1 MGRDSLRD
9 GRAGRLAGL
18 AAVLAAGCVS
28 AALISPTA
36 AGALT
41 LSDQQVRD
49 KIEGGWVG
57 GIVGGA
63 WGAPTEFRFNGRI
76 IPALQVPPWSM
87 RRANRYTF
95 ATPGGPD
102 ETYVEI
108 PFLRALDEDIL
119 AGWPEWGRAFRR
131 SRFVLFAE
139 NRRAR
144 RNLRRGIGAPA
155 SGDPAH
161 NPYASDI
168 GWQIE
173 SDFAGLVA
181 PAQPGAAVDI
191 AWRAGHVVG
200 YGDGVYGGVMVAA
213 MHAEA
218 FGAKT
223 LGEITEAG
231 RRAVPRGSSY
241 REMIEDVLRWHR
253 RWPGDWK
260 RTWHRLEARWNAHEL
275 AVKRDPRYVHTEFNI
290 DQRLNGA
297 YVLLGLLYGEGN
309 FTRTIRISMRAGQ
322 DSDCNPSNAA
332 SIIGTW
338 RGFAGI
344 PPRFTHGLAHGRRF
358 PGTSYSLSRAITATL
373 SIARR
378 ITEAGGGQADPTVW
392 QIPDS
397 PVVVPLVER
406 WPLRRTK
413 RPTLRATAVGDGL
426 TFLFTAA
433 ARDRDGIRGY
443 RWSFGDL
450 SAADGAINTHTY
462 AHPGIYRA
470 IVWAAD
476 GRGRTRSRVLRI
488 EAG

>member
-1 MGRDSLRD
+1 MGRGSLNDART
-9 GRAGRLAGL
+9 GSLAIL
-18 AAVLAAGCVS
+18 VAVLAAGFMS
-28 AALISPTA
+28 AALMSPSGA
-36 AGALT
+36 AALT

-49 KIEGGWVG
+49 RIEGGWVG
-57 GIVGGA
+57 GVVGGA

-76 IPALQVPPWSM
+76 IPARQVPRWSM
-87 RRANRYTF
+87 RQANRYTF

-131 SRFVLFAE
+131 TRFVLFAE

-144 RNLRRGIGAPA
+144 RNLRRGIPAPV
-155 SGDPAH
+155 SGDPVH
-161 NPYASDI
+161 NPYASNI

-181 PAQPGAAVDI
+181 PGQPGAAVDI

-218 FGAKT
+218 FRAKT
-223 LGEITEAG
+223 LGEIIEAG
-231 RRAVPRGSSY
+231 HRAVPRGSSY
-241 REMIEDVLRWHR
+241 RAMIEDVLRWHR

-260 RTWHRLEARWNAHEL
+260 RTWHRLEARWNAHKK
-275 AVKRDPRYVHTEFNI
+275 AVKRDPRYVHHEFNI

-297 YVLLGLLYGEGN
+297 YVLLGLLYGEGG
-309 FTRTIRISMRAGQ
+309 FARTIRISMRAGQ

-338 RGFAGI
+338 RGFDRI
-344 PPRFTHGLAHGRRF
+344 PRRFTDRLARHRRF
-358 PGTSYSLSRAITATL
+358 LATRFTLARAIRTTV
-373 SIARR
+373 SIATR
-378 ITEAGGGQADPTVW
+378 ITELGGGASGAAGW

-397 PVVVPLVER
+397 PAVAPIIER
-406 WPLRRTK
+406 WPLKRNRRP
-413 RPTLRATAVGDGL
+413 RLTAAAASSGL
-426 TFLFTAA
+426 TVAFTAG
-433 ARDRDGIRGY
+433 ARDRDGIGGY
-443 RWSFGDL
+443 WWSFGDL
-450 SAADGAINTHTY
+450 SDAAGATQLHTY
-462 AHPGIYRA
+462 PHPGRYRVV
-470 IVWAAD
+470 VWAAD
-476 GRGRTRSRVLRI
+476 RRGWTRTRVVRVNV
-488 EAG
+488 G